1 MIFLPAILLRVRPP
15 RKQPGAITVSRKGRE
30 EREINQGE
38 REETSAECQ
47 KKKKKKE
54 KKEEKRRRRKKRK
67 KRRRRRRRRRKKK
80 KKGEEDNKKVEIK
93 VN

>member
-1 MIFLPAILLRVRPP
+1 MIFLPAISLRVRPP

-47 KKKKKKE
+47 KKKE
-54 KKEEKRRRRKKRK
+54 
-67 KRRRRRRRRRKKK
+67 KKK
-80 KKGEEDNKKVEIK
+80 KKRKEDEKEERQKKKKEEAENRKVEIK
-93 VN
+93 VK